1 MTMPNW
7 NHIVREHL
15 AVLRL
20 PPEREIEIVEE
31 LALHL
36 EAAYEDALAAGLSA
50 AEAEARALRSYDW
63 RLLECELNRAEQ
75 PPAAQ
80 AMQPSLELIERTGGM
95 RMESFIQDLRFGARM
110 LMKNPGFTLI
120 AVITLALGIGANTS
134 VFTLINALLLRAL
147 PVPNPHELVVIY
159 AGGRG
164 TPGIISFPMYRDL
177 RARQQV
183 FTDILAST
191 SEGLV
196 RLTIPNG
203 AGTAEVDNVRTSQV
217 TANYWPVLG
226 IQPAL
231 GRFFTEDEDRIPN
244 SSETAGSLAVL
255 SYSFWE
261 RQFGRDPGVLG
272 RTVVVN
278 RSPCKVIGVGPRGFF
293 GERVGSEPDLWV
305 PLISFSPARHLEAR
319 GGQFTSEI
327 GRLKPGV
334 SREQAQT
341 AMTLL
346 FQQLVQAERTQVP
359 PENPNRAPAIQDYL
373 IQLEPG
379 ATGLSSGSLRQTFSQ
394 PLWIIM
400 AIVALV
406 LLIACANVAN
416 LQFAR
421 AVARQREISVRLAL
435 GCGRFRLLR
444 QLLTESLLL
453 SALGTIAGLL
463 VAWWGSRVLL
473 RLVDTGAVPLRLDL
487 SPDARVLLF
496 TVAVMMLTGIGFGLA
511 PAWRASSC
519 SLSSAM
525 KEQARGTGQRVKQY
539 LGRTLVVIQV
549 ALSLLLL
556 IGASLLIRSLQSLRQ
571 IDLGFRPEQVLLFEL
586 AHRPQNR
593 EPAALARVAR
603 ELHEHLRQIPGVQS
617 ASVSWLPLF
626 GRSDLSTSLKIQ
638 GYIPAPDEE
647 VEARFN
653 SVSPGYFETVGMS
666 LVVGRAI
673 EERDAENAP
682 LAAVINEVMAR
693 RYFSGASPIG
703 KVMEITEEP
712 AKGKPIEIV
721 GVVRDSKYNNLR
733 AEVKPMLYMSLQQL
747 PFALNS
753 FEVRTT
759 EPAAALAT
767 PVRRAALEVT
777 KDVMISRVITLS
789 AQVDSTLASER
800 LLTTLCTFFG
810 VLALMLASVGLYGVL
825 SYAVA
830 QRTQEIGIRR
840 ALGATDRNV
849 LWLVLRQSLTVVL
862 AGIAIGLP
870 LAILCTRLISS
881 FLYGLSPTNPA
892 AIAFST
898 LTLIMVALLACY
910 LPARRATKIDPMIA
924 LRCE

>member
-1 MTMPNW
+1 MPNW

-31 LALHL
+31 QALHL
-36 EAAYEDALAAGLSA
+36 EAAYEDALAAGLSE
-50 AEAEARALRSYDW
+50 AEAEARAVQGYDW
-63 RLLECELNRAEQ
+63 RLLECELSRAEQ
-75 PPAAQ
+75 PLAAQ
-80 AMQPSLELIERTGGM
+80 TLQPSLELIERKGGT
-95 RMESFIQDLRFGARM
+95 RMESLLQDLRFGVRM
-110 LMKNPGFTLI
+110 LVKNPGFTLI
-120 AVITLALGIGANTS
+120 AVLTLALGIGANTA

-147 PVPNPHELVVIY
+147 PVANPHELVVIN

-183 FTDILAST
+183 FTDILASAGET
-191 SEGLV
+191 LV
-196 RLTIPNG
+196 RLIIPNG

-244 SSETAGSLAVL
+244 SSETAGSVAVL

-261 RQFGRDPGVLG
+261 RQFGRDPSVLG

-278 RSPCKVIGVGPRGFF
+278 RRPCQVIGVAPRGFF
-293 GERVGSEPDLWV
+293 GERVGSEPDLWA
-305 PLISFSPARHLEAR
+305 PLISFSPAGWQEAR
-319 GGQFTSEI
+319 RGQFTREI

-359 PENPNRAPAIQDYL
+359 PENPNRAPAIQDYF

-379 ATGLSSGSLRQTFSQ
+379 ATGLSSGLLRQTFTQ

-416 LQFAR
+416 LQLAR

-463 VAWWGSRVLL
+463 IAWWGSRVLL
-473 RLVDTGAVPLRLDL
+473 RMVDTGAVQLRLDL

-496 TVAVMMLTGIGFGLA
+496 TVAMMMLTGIGFGLA
-511 PAWRASSC
+511 PAWRASSFD
-519 SLSSAM
+519 LAAAM
-525 KEQARGTGQRVKQY
+525 KEQARGTGGGVRQY
-539 LGRTLVVIQV
+539 LGRTLVVLQV

-556 IGASLLIRSLQSLRQ
+556 IGAGLLIRSLQNLRQ

-586 AHRPQNR
+586 AHNPQNR

-603 ELHEHLRQIPGVQS
+603 ELHERLRQIPGVES
-617 ASVSWLPLF
+617 ASVSWLMLF
-626 GRSDLSTSLKIQ
+626 GGSDLYTNLKIHD
-638 GYIPAPDEE
+638 YTPAPDEE
-647 VEARFN
+647 VKARFN

-666 LVVGRAI
+666 LVAGRAI

-682 LAAVINEVMAR
+682 HAAVINEVMAR

-703 KVMEITEEP
+703 KIMEITSGP
-712 AKGKPIEIV
+712 TKGKPIEIV
-721 GVVRDSKYNNLR
+721 GVVRDAKYNNLR
-733 AEVKPMLYMSLQQL
+733 AEVKPMFYMSLQQA
-747 PFALNS
+747 PSALRS
-753 FEVRTT
+753 FEVRTN
-759 EPAAALAT
+759 EPGAALAT

-777 KDVMISRVITLS
+777 KDVMIRRVIALS

-810 VLALMLASVGLYGVL
+810 ALALLLASVGLYGVL

-830 QRTQEIGIRR
+830 QRTQEIGIRM
-840 ALGATDRNV
+840 ALGATGRNV
-849 LWLVLRQSLTVVL
+849 LWLVLRQSLSVVL
-862 AGIAIGLP
+862 TGIALGLS
-870 LAILCTRLISS
+870 LAIICTRLLTS
-881 FLYGLSPTNPA
+881 FLYGLSPTDTV
-892 AIAFST
+892 AIVCSI
-898 LTLIMVALLACY
+898 LLLLMVALLACY
-910 LPARRATKIDPMIA
+910 VPARRATKVDPLTA
-924 LRCE
+924 LRHE

>member
-1 MTMPNW
+1 MIMPNW

-15 AVLRL
+15 AILRL

-36 EAAYEDALAAGLSA
+36 EAVYEDALANGLSE
-50 AEAEARALRSYDW
+50 AEAEARAVRSYDW
-63 RLLECELNRAEQ
+63 GLLECEVRRAVQ
-75 PPAAQ
+75 PPAAR
-80 AMQPSLELIERTGGM
+80 AWRPSPELIERRGGI
-95 RMESFIQDLRFGARM
+95 RMKSFIQDLRFGVRM
-110 LMKNPGFTLI
+110 LMKQPGFTLI
-120 AVITLALGIGANTS
+120 AVLTLALGIGANTS
-134 VFTLINALLLRAL
+134 VFTLINALLLRPL

-191 SEGLV
+191 VEGLV

-203 AGTAEVDNVRTSQV
+203 ADTAEVDNVRISQV

-261 RQFGRDPGVLG
+261 RQFGRDPAVLG

-278 RSPCKVIGVGPRGFF
+278 RSPCKVIGVAPRGFF

-346 FQQLVQAERTQVP
+346 FQQLVQAERTQIP
-359 PENPNRAPAIQDYL
+359 PENPNRAPAIQDYF
-373 IQLEPG
+373 IHLEPG
-379 ATGLSSGSLRQTFSQ
+379 ATGLSSGLLRQTFTQ
-394 PLWIIM
+394 PLWIVM

-416 LQFAR
+416 LQLAR

-453 SALGTIAGLL
+453 SAPGAIAGLL
-463 VAWWGSRVLL
+463 IAWWGSRVLL
-473 RLVDTGAVPLRLDL
+473 RMVDTGAIPLRLDL
-487 SPDARVLLF
+487 RPDTRVLLF
-496 TVAVMMLTGIGFGLA
+496 TMAAMVLTGIGFGLA
-511 PAWRASSC
+511 PAWRASRFDIA
-519 SLSSAM
+519 SAM
-525 KEQARGTGQRVKQY
+525 KEQARGTGYRAKQY
-539 LGRTLVVIQV
+539 LGRTLVVFQV

-556 IGASLLIRSLQSLRQ
+556 IGASLLIRSLQNLRQ

-586 AHRPQNR
+586 AHNPQNR

-603 ELHEHLRQIPGVQS
+603 ELHERLRQIPGVQS
-617 ASVSWLPLF
+617 ASVSWLMLF
-626 GRSDLSTSLKIQ
+626 GGADLYTSLNIQ
-638 GYIPAPDEE
+638 DYTPAPYEG
-647 VEARFN
+647 VNVRFN

-666 LVVGRAI
+666 LVAGRAI
-673 EERDAENAP
+673 EERDDENAP
-682 LAAVINEVMAR
+682 HAAVINEVMAH

-703 KVMEITEEP
+703 KIMEITGEP
-712 AKGKPIEIV
+712 VKSKPIEIV
-721 GVVRDSKYNNLR
+721 GVVRDAKYNNLR
-733 AEVKPMLYMSLQQL
+733 AEVKPMFYMSLQQL
-747 PFALNS
+747 PFALRS

-759 EPAAALAT
+759 EPGAALAT
-767 PVRRAALEVT
+767 SVRRAVLEVT
-777 KDVMISRVITLS
+777 KDVMIRRVITLS

-800 LLTTLCTFFG
+800 LLTTLCAFFG
-810 VLALMLASVGLYGVL
+810 VLALLLASVGLYGVL
-825 SYAVA
+825 SYSVA
-830 QRTQEIGIRR
+830 QRTQEIGIRM
-840 ALGATDRNV
+840 ALGATGRNV
-849 LWLVLRQSLTVVL
+849 LWLVLRQSLSVVL
-862 AGIAIGLP
+862 IGMAMGLS
-870 LAILCTRLISS
+870 LAIICTRLLTR
-881 FLYGLSPTNPA
+881 FLYGLSPTDTV
-892 AIAFST
+892 AIVCSVLLLLVVT
-898 LTLIMVALLACY
+898 LLACY
-910 LPARRATKIDPMIA
+910 VPARRATKVDPLTA
-924 LRCE
+924 LRHD